1 MEDISLFGEDM
12 YMSTH
17 IYTHRYT
24 DIHMCVY
31 IHISIFMETN
41 MYIYIYIYIYTHIYK
56 HTNINIYTFMA
67 HPSTHLLNIYS
78 HRIAVKN
85 HVNLSFSISFY
96 ILLVL
101 YMANVIFLLK
111 CIFYGEV
118 HDYT

>member
-31 IHISIFMETN
+31 VHISIFMETN
-41 MYIYIYIYIYTHIYK
+41 MYISIYIYKY
-56 HTNINIYTFMA
+56 TNINIYTFMA

-101 YMANVIFLLK
+101 YMADVIFLLK
-111 CIFYGEV
+111 YIFYGEV